1 MALEM
6 GLWRAEGDRLSRI
19 VPTAIGLESQL
30 ENFIESDPAILGE
43 PLLIIGRQVATAH
56 GGYIDLL
63 ALDETAAVHVIEL
76 KRDKTP
82 RDVTA
87 QTLDY
92 GSWVSELGRA
102 DIQAIFEAR
111 NPGAVLEEAFAERF
125 NDTLPEEVNGT
136 QTFRIVAATVDAATE
151 RIVRFL
157 HEDFG
162 VPINVIFFRHFEDNG
177 ATYLARSWLVEH
189 ETAPASTKVAGQSR
203 TREIWNGH
211 DWYVAFGEEA
221 GERSWNDARRYGFV
235 SGGGGMWFSRTLKN
249 LPIGARV
256 FVHIPKTGYVGVGTV
271 SGEARRFDE
280 TEVEHDGRAMR
291 LTDLPLEGRYR
302 HEGDDEDDRA
312 EWAVPVDWIHTV
324 QREQA
329 FWRTGMFANQNTA
342 TRLRQKFTIEQAS
355 EAFGLNE

>member
-136 QTFRIVAATVDAATE
+136 QTFTIVAATVDAATE

-249 LPIGARV
+249 LPIGARI

-312 EWAVPVDWIHTV
+312 EWAVPIDWAHTV
-324 QREQA
+324 PREQA
-329 FWRTGMFANQNTA
+329 VWRAGMFANQNTA
-342 TRLRQKFTIEQAS
+342 ARLRQKFTIEQVS
-355 EAFGLNE
+355 EAFRLND